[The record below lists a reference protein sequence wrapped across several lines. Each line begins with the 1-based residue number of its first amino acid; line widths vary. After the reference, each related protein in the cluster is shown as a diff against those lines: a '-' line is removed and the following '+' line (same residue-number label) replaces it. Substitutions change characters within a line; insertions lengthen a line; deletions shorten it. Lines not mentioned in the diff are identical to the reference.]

1 MGHLLQG
8 RMRLVTITNWAYGAT
23 VALTLASST
32 TMLLASS
39 AQERER
45 VAVAERQA
53 LDSAT
58 SHVDEDVDVLS
69 GLAREYAISGNAADL
84 IAYQR
89 EAGILAAVEQRTQHI
104 RDAGAGADE
113 LRALH
118 EAMRWADALRGQQ
131 NVALAARRGGDKAQA
146 ISILF
151 APEYERELDRIR
163 YNVDRFQSQIDQ
175 RTGNAVTVAVETSRL
190 WRHISEAMLAATG
203 LLFLFVLYF
212 VFRRRVL
219 RPVVKLSDVVTRL
232 AAQDYEAEPPPY
244 EQIDEIGDM
253 AQALRIFRDNGIAR
267 QRLEQEREADRELR
281 DLLSRMTQ
289 RMQGCDT
296 VDNLQNVIHRFVPEL
311 VPQLA
316 GRLYL
321 LDRSRNAMV
330 EACSWLEPCSSKAE
344 FAPTSCWALRRGGE
358 HRSAG
363 SLIDVPCEHLDSDG
377 QNTPEGICLPLS
389 AQSGTLGML
398 YFERRPSFADAEIPE
413 LLIKMLAENIG
424 LALDN
429 LQLRDALR
437 DLAMADPLTRLANR
451 RQLDAVLEDMLSAPA
466 GPMSCVMI
474 DIDHFKRF
482 NDEHGHEAGDAVL
495 RAVGETLKASVRQG
509 DLAFRY
515 GGEEFTLLFPDMIP
529 HQAFERTEQLR
540 MRIAALRVRF
550 EKCELGPITI
560 SAGIASAPDDCSH
573 AQLLQ
578 AADTALLGAKRSG
591 RDRIVVA
598 EKNAEAQT
606 PSQLGAVG
614 IN

>member
-1 MGHLLQG
+1 
-8 RMRLVTITNWAYGAT
+8 MRLVTITNWAYGAT

-296 VDNLQNVIHRFVPEL
+296 IDNLQNVIHRFVPEL

>member
-363 SLIDVPCEHLDSDG
+363 SL
-377 QNTPEGICLPLS
+377 
-389 AQSGTLGML
+389 
-398 YFERRPSFADAEIPE
+398 
-413 LLIKMLAENIG
+413 
-424 LALDN
+424 
-429 LQLRDALR
+429 
-437 DLAMADPLTRLANR
+437 
-451 RQLDAVLEDMLSAPA
+451 
-466 GPMSCVMI
+466 
-474 DIDHFKRF
+474 
-482 NDEHGHEAGDAVL
+482 
-495 RAVGETLKASVRQG
+495 
-509 DLAFRY
+509 
-515 GGEEFTLLFPDMIP
+515 
-529 HQAFERTEQLR
+529 
-540 MRIAALRVRF
+540 
-550 EKCELGPITI
+550 
-560 SAGIASAPDDCSH
+560 
-573 AQLLQ
+573 
-578 AADTALLGAKRSG
+578 
-591 RDRIVVA
+591 
-598 EKNAEAQT
+598 
-606 PSQLGAVG
+606 
-614 IN
+614 

>member
-1 MGHLLQG
+1 
-8 RMRLVTITNWAYGAT
+8 MRLVTITNWAYGAT

-104 RDAGAGADE
+104 RDAGASADE

-296 VDNLQNVIHRFVPEL
+296 VDNLQNVVRRFVPEL

-316 GRLYL
+316 GCLYL

-377 QNTPEGICLPLS
+377 QNMPEGICLPLS

-515 GGEEFTLLFPDMIP
+515 GGEEFTLLFPDMTP

-598 EKNAEAQT
+598 EKNVEAQT

>member
-1 MGHLLQG
+1 
-8 RMRLVTITNWAYGAT
+8 MRLVTITNWAYGAT

-89 EAGILAAVEQRTQHI
+89 EAGILAAVERRTQHI
-104 RDAGAGADE
+104 RDAGASADE

-232 AAQDYEAEPPPY
+232 AAQDYAAEPPPY

-316 GRLYL
+316 GCLYL

-344 FAPTSCWALRRGGE
+344 FAPMSCWALRRGGE

-377 QNTPEGICLPLS
+377 QNMPEGICLPLS

-437 DLAMADPLTRLANR
+437 ELAMADPLTRLANR

-466 GPMSCVMI
+466 RPMSCVMI

-515 GGEEFTLLFPDMIP
+515 GGEEFTLLFPDMTP
-529 HQAFERTEQLR
+529 QQAFERTEQLR
-540 MRIAALRVRF
+540 IRIAALRIRF
-550 EKCELGPITI
+550 ETCELGPITI

-578 AADTALLGAKRSG
+578 AADTALLCAKRSG

-606 PSQLGAVG
+606 PSQPGAVG

>member
-1 MGHLLQG
+1 
-8 RMRLVTITNWAYGAT
+8 MRLVTITNWAYGAT

-89 EAGILAAVEQRTQHI
+89 EAGILAAVERRTQHI
-104 RDAGAGADE
+104 RDAGASADE

-232 AAQDYEAEPPPY
+232 AAQDYAAEPPPY

-296 VDNLQNVIHRFVPEL
+296 VDNLQNVVRRFVPEL

-316 GRLYL
+316 GCLYL

-344 FAPTSCWALRRGGE
+344 FAPMSCWALRRGGE

-377 QNTPEGICLPLS
+377 QNMPEGICLPLS

-437 DLAMADPLTRLANR
+437 ELAMADPLTRLANR

-466 GPMSCVMI
+466 RPMSCVMI

-515 GGEEFTLLFPDMIP
+515 GGEEFTLLFPDMTP
-529 HQAFERTEQLR
+529 QQAFERTEQLR
-540 MRIAALRVRF
+540 IRIAALRIRF
-550 EKCELGPITI
+550 ETCELGPITI

-578 AADTALLGAKRSG
+578 AADTALLCAKRSG

-606 PSQLGAVG
+606 PSQPGAVG